1 MSGADF
7 YDLDELEKIA
17 VNLFYG
23 WGYNF
28 YRLENQLRADDLT
41 VRAKVG
47 WLLGLARASVETAES
62 AYRRERLPAPTR
74 EKPRPDADAVAG
86 ASTLERLSKEIGA
99 LEGQIRAQPV
109 PENDRMTQRY
119 RQEAATLQHLLQLRY
134 GTGRPRGDAA
144 GDARPKG
151 RRLDDREIGGDS
163 NRAQEHRGGI
173 AGSPDGAGRLRRWA
187 RTSQA
192 RASRASRLVCAG

>member
-1 MSGADF
+1 MSDYDF
-7 YDLDELEKIA
+7 YDVDELEKIA

-47 WLLGLARASVETAES
+47 WLLGLARASVDAAES

-86 ASTLERLSKEIGA
+86 AQMLERMSKEIGA
-99 LEGQIRAQPV
+99 LEGQIRAQPA

-119 RQEAATLQHLLQLRY
+119 RHEAATLEHLLKCDMELAGRSDILR
-134 GTGRPRGDAA
+134 AM
-144 GDARPKG
+144 
-151 RRLDDREIGGDS
+151 LD
-163 NRAQEHRGGI
+163 QK
-173 AGSPDGAGRLRRWA
+173 DGAWLIEKSGDIHAGLRRIEA
-187 RTSQA
+187 ALRDRQMA
-192 RASRASRLVCAG
+192 LVV